1 MKKNEYIG
9 KSLEEL
15 KEKALKELNINE
27 TEAYFFQE
35 EEEGGFLKG
44 KKVKLI
50 VLIKYEIV
58 EYCKNF
64 IKEIIDKM
72 GIEVNLEAKVREDCI
87 TINLISDNNSILIGR
102 NGKTIDSLQLLLR
115 SSIQNKTGYKI
126 NILLDVGSYK
136 EQKTSNLEYR
146 IKKLAL
152 DVKRTGAEIKLDPM
166 NSYERRV
173 VHNICNEFD
182 GIITESIGEEPNRY
196 IIIKL
201 EK

>member
-58 EYCKNF
+58 EYCKDF
-64 IKEIIDKM
+64 IKEIIGKM

-136 EQKTSNLEYR
+136 EQKTSNLEYI

-152 DVKRTGAEIKLDPM
+152 VVKRTGAEIKLDPM

>member
-64 IKEIIDKM
+64 IKEIIGKM

-126 NILLDVGSYK
+126 NIILDVGSYK

>member
-64 IKEIIDKM
+64 IKEIIGKM